1 MKKFK
6 LPYDSKTISLN
17 LQNDNFA
24 RLLESQHRTYKWK
37 ESETDIV
44 ERYLDNPIASPTLNE
59 EIVMH
64 IFTNDSLMEK
74 IGTLPSGEECLIHFK
89 ITLL

>member
-24 RLLESQHRTYKWK
+24 RLLESQHRTYK
-37 ESETDIV
+37 
-44 ERYLDNPIASPTLNE
+44 
-59 EIVMH
+59 
-64 IFTNDSLMEK
+64 
-74 IGTLPSGEECLIHFK
+74 
-89 ITLL
+89 